1 MLPLLLAALLA
12 PQSPPPAAEQAPV
25 KTELVIRTDAVTAAT
40 TLPKAPA
47 ELPRPT
53 SVLAAPDL
61 RTLGVTSPVD
71 AFRLLP
77 GVDVRARGPLDVQ
90 ADFSLRGSTFG
101 QNLVLVDGIRINDSQ
116 TGHHN
121 GELPIAMAGLGRIE
135 FVGGAASA
143 AHGAD
148 ALGGVINVVTRMD
161 RHHEFTAA
169 AGEHGLAAFSGSA
182 RLSDA
187 LRTPTAMGWYQR
199 SDGFMFDRD
208 FALGGGAVR
217 GAARAV
223 SYNLRHARRAFGAN
237 GFYGNSPSKEW
248 TDQTIASATWM
259 SAGARPGA
267 GAASLS
273 WDVTGTWRNHG
284 DHFRWDIN
292 RPGFAENRHRTNAAE
307 VQAGATWLG
316 RGWVLRAG
324 ADAGADW
331 VRSNNL
337 GDRDYRRVGAFA
349 ELQPVAPLAN
359 DRLTY
364 QIAVRADR
372 YSTFGSN
379 VSPTAAAAWSL
390 GDGWRVRASGGRAFR
405 VPTYTE
411 LYYHDPAN
419 LGSPDLVA
427 ERGWTMDAG
436 VDYARGA
443 WTIAATPFARWDDN
457 VIDWVRTSP
466 TDLWRSRNVRDVTT
480 KGVEFSA
487 ARRFAAGL
495 ARVAYTKLDVDIP
508 AFNQLSKYVLEYAK
522 DSLVVSGAAPLGD
535 TGLSVTATADHRR
548 RLDGQ
553 RYTLVSARASYTR
566 RHATVFLDGT
576 NLLDRDYHEVAG
588 VAMPG
593 RWISFGVTLR

>member
-1 MLPLLLAALLA
+1 MLPLLFAALVTA
-12 PQSPPPAAEQAPV
+12 QSGPPAAAQAPI
-25 KTELVIRTDAVTAAT
+25 KTELVIRTDAVGIAT
-40 TLPKAPA
+40 TLPVAA
-47 ELPRPT
+47 VDLPRP
-53 SVLAAPDL
+53 AATLSAPEL
-61 RTLGVTSPVD
+61 RDLGVSSPVD

-90 ADFSLRGSTFG
+90 SDFSLRGSTFG

-121 GELPIAMAGLGRIE
+121 GELPITMAGLGQIE

-169 AGEHGLAAFSGSA
+169 GGDHALAAFSASA
-182 RLSDA
+182 RPGRDP
-187 LRTPTAMGWYQR
+187 RMPTVMGWYQR

-223 SYNLRHARRAFGAN
+223 SYNVRHTRRAFGAN

-259 SAGARPGA
+259 SAAARPGN
-267 GAASLS
+267 GSASLS

-292 RPGFAENRHRTNAAE
+292 RPGFAENRHRTNAADIRG
-307 VQAGATWLG
+307 GATWLG
-316 RGWVLRAG
+316 RALVLRAG

-337 GDRDYRRVGAFA
+337 GDRDYRRVGAFV
-349 ELQPVAPLAN
+349 EVQPVDTAH
-359 DRLTY
+359 LTY
-364 QIAVRADR
+364 QLAVRADR

-379 VSPTAAAAWSL
+379 VSPTGAASWSF
-390 GDGWRVRASGGRAFR
+390 GNGWRARASAGRAFR

-427 ERGWTMDAG
+427 ERGWTMDGG
-436 VDYARGA
+436 VDYGRNG
-443 WTIAATPFARWDDN
+443 WTMAVTPFARWDDN
-457 VIDWVRTSP
+457 VIDWVRESP
-466 TDLWRSRNVRDVTT
+466 ADLWRSRNVRDVTT
-480 KGVEFSA
+480 RGVEFSA
-487 ARRFAAGL
+487 TRRFDGGL
-495 ARVAYTKLDVDIP
+495 ARVAYTRLDVGIP

-522 DSLVVSGAAPLGD
+522 DSLVVSGTAPIGR
-535 TGLSVTATADHRR
+535 TGLSVTATADHRN

-553 RYTLVSARASYTR
+553 QYTLLSARASYTR
-566 RHATVFLDGT
+566 RHATFFVDGT
-576 NLLDRDYHEVAG
+576 NLLDREYHEVAG

-593 RWISFGVTLR
+593 RWISLGVTLR